1 MNLLGDIYISVL
13 GGRRHEIAALVERAL
28 AQGVEPTTI
37 LSEALRPAMNE
48 VGEQFSR
55 AEAYLPDLI
64 LASEATKSAI
74 AVLRPL
80 LAESGLAQRQ
90 ETVVIGTVEG
100 DVHDIGKNLVI
111 ATLEGAGYRVVDIG
125 IDAPA
130 ERFVEAVRDHDP
142 AVVGFSAL
150 LSTTMVNIPLAI
162 EALEEAGLREGRLM
176 AVGGAPVTQ
185 RNADEWGAEI
195 YAGDAGTAARMVS
208 ERLAASE
215 AGVDPRP
222 PAVTRIR

>member
-1 MNLLGDIYISVL
+1 MTSLDSIYRSVVT
-13 GGRRHEIAALVERAL
+13 GRRHEISALVQQAL
-28 AQGVEPTTI
+28 DEGVDAQTI
-37 LSEALRPAMNE
+37 VTESLRPAMNE

-64 LASEATKSAI
+64 LASEATKNAI

-90 ETVVIGTVEG
+90 ETIVIGTVEG

-111 ATLEGAGYRVVDIG
+111 ATLEGAGYRVVDVG
-125 IDAPA
+125 IDVPA

-185 RNADEWGAEI
+185 RNADEWGVEI
-195 YAGDAGTAARMVS
+195 YAGDAGTAARIVS
-208 ERLAASE
+208 ERLDA
-215 AGVDPRP
+215 R
-222 PAVTRIR
+222 